1 MPYAPRHLSPK
12 TRQWWKRYVKE
23 NNLGEAQLQI
33 LTLAGEAWDRNAQAR
48 SLLEEQGL
56 TYTDRFGQPRAR
68 PEIDIERNAKLTF
81 EKLMRSLARET
92 ETLPD
97 WLKNAKLKK

>member
-1 MPYAPRHLSPK
+1 MPHAPRHLSPQ
-12 TRQWWKRYVKE
+12 TRQWWNRYAKE

-33 LTLAGEAWDRNAQAR
+33 LTLAAEAWDRNTQAR
-48 SLLEEQGL
+48 AILEEQGL

-68 PEIDIERNAKLTF
+68 PEIDIERNAKITF
-81 EKLMRSLARET
+81 EKLMRSLSRET
-92 ETLPD
+92 EGLPD